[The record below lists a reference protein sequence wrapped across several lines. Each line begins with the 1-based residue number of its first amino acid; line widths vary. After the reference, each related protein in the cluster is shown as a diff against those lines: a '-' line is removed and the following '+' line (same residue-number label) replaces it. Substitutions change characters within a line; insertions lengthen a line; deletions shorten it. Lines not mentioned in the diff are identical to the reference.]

1 MITHIKN
8 PQMQIVRLFLEL
20 GEERKLRSEEG
31 RKEEREGGMVRYF
44 LISFIPFYKSV
55 NKAPEN

>member
-1 MITHIKN
+1 
-8 PQMQIVRLFLEL
+8 MQIVKLFLEL
-20 GEERKLRSEEG
+20 GEERKLRRKEG